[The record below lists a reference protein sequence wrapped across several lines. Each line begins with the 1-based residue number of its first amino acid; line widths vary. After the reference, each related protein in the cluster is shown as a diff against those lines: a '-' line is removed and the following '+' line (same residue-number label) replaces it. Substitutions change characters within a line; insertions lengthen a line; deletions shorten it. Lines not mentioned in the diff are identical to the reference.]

1 MIMSTCGVSSSGT
14 SSMSGARGCSSS
26 TRCALYD
33 GIRSTRHCGRQSSS
47 RHTTSRCRP
56 LPGDQRRDRVEEAAH
71 RVDGSAVRGGDRRRH
86 TEVRAKPHAGAVE
99 QERGSGVPCVSSCQV
114 GFRASRPSSQ
124 SGVSCESCL
133 LARRIRRISRTHDG
147 QSIQLRRIRPAMAAA
162 TAPRPTPGLAGLVIT
177 PGYDLRYL
185 LGSRAQTFERLTA
198 LVLPAAGD
206 PIIVVPRLELASL
219 KESAV
224 TELGLAVRDWVD
236 GDDPYRL
243 VADALGG
250 GPLATARSPT
260 AMPALHL
267 LPLADVLGVVPV
279 LATDVL
285 RRLRMIK
292 DAAEID
298 ALRKAGAAIDR
309 VHARVPEFLVPGRT
323 EADVAADI
331 AEAIVAEGH
340 SEVAFIIVGSGPHG
354 ADPHHECS
362 DRELRAGDI
371 VVVDIGGP
379 YDPGYNSDSTRTY
392 SIGEPD
398 PEVARRYAVL
408 QRAQQAAVD
417 AVRPGR
423 HRRTGRRRRARR
435 AGRRRPGR
443 GVRAPHRTRH
453 RAVGARGAL
462 HRGGQRAAAAGGH
475 GVLRRAGH
483 LLPRPVGRPHR
494 GHRDRHRRRRDVGE
508 QPAARPRRGAGGDQA
523 RRASRRRG
531 PTGRRTRAP
540 ARPAPRSPRASG

>member
-1 MIMSTCGVSSSGT
+1 MT
-14 SSMSGARGCSSS
+14 
-26 TRCALYD
+26 
-33 GIRSTRHCGRQSSS
+33 
-47 RHTTSRCRP
+47 
-56 LPGDQRRDRVEEAAH
+56 
-71 RVDGSAVRGGDRRRH
+71 
-86 TEVRAKPHAGAVE
+86 
-99 QERGSGVPCVSSCQV
+99 
-114 GFRASRPSSQ
+114 ASRFSTDVYAQ
-124 SGVSCESCL
+124 
-133 LARRIRRISRTHDG
+133 R
-147 QSIQLRRIRPAMAAA
+147 LRAAA
-162 TAPRPTPGLAGLVIT
+162 AAAADAGLAGLVVS

-185 LGSRAQTFERLTA
+185 VGSRAQTFERLTA
-198 LVLPAAGD
+198 LVLPANGE
-206 PIIVVPRLELASL
+206 PTIVVPRLELASL

-243 VADALGG
+243 VADALGAPAAPSG
-250 GPLATARSPT
+250 RLAVATAVTDS
-260 AMPALHL
+260 MPALHL
-267 LPLADVLGVVPV
+267 LPLADVLGMVPV

-309 VHARVPEFLVPGRT
+309 VHARVPVFLVPGRT

-379 YDPGYNSDSTRTY
+379 YEPGYNSDSTRTY

-408 QRAQQAAVD
+408 QRAQRAAVE
-417 AVRPGR
+417 AVRPGVTAEQVDAVAR
-423 HRRTGRRRRARR
+423 DVLAAEGLADAFVHRTGHGIGLSVHEEPYIV
-435 AGRRRPGR
+435 AGNTLLLEEGMAFSVEPGIYFP
-443 GVRAPHRTRH
+443 GQW
-453 RAVGARGAL
+453 GARIEDIVVVTADGAL
-462 HRGGQRAAAAGGH
+462 
-475 GVLRRAGH
+475 
-483 LLPRPVGRPHR
+483 PMNNRPHEL
-494 GHRDRHRRRRDVGE
+494 VVV
-508 QPAARPRRGAGGDQA
+508 PAGPGA
-523 RRASRRRG
+523 
-531 PTGRRTRAP
+531 TG
-540 ARPAPRSPRASG
+540 